1 MTIINRPRSEIRVG
15 SRGSKLAL
23 AQANSIIKVLRENN
37 PGIKIRL
44 VTIKTAGDSDRDSLL
59 DKTGTVGFF
68 TKQIEIEL
76 LNDKIDIAVHSAKD
90 LPSTLTDG
98 LVIAGVPSRGPV
110 EDVLL
115 SNSRYK
121 LRELK
126 SGSIMGTGS
135 PRRRAML
142 LNCRP
147 DLAVKPIRGNIE
159 TRLRKLHNGDYDA
172 IILARAGMSRIG
184 LEKSITEVLPVD
196 DFLPAPGQGALAI
209 QIRSQDDAMMKP
221 VGSIDDPISHR
232 CLNIERLFLRRM
244 DIGCSAAVGGLAI
257 YENGRFHLRTAIYDK
272 DGRSKICETYS
283 ITRDQPDEVF
293 VEEIINRLI
302 SQGANDLI
310 AE

>member
-23 AQANSIIKVLRENN
+23 AQTDSIIKILQENN
-37 PGIKIRL
+37 PGINIEL

-59 DKTGTVGFF
+59 GRAGTVGFF
-68 TKQIEIEL
+68 TKQIEIAL

-90 LPSTLTDG
+90 LPSSLADG
-98 LVIAGVPSRGPV
+98 LAIAVVPSRGPV
-110 EDVLL
+110 EDVWI
-115 SNSRYK
+115 SNSGDK

-126 SGSIMGTGS
+126 AGSIVGTDS

-142 LNCRP
+142 LNYRL

-172 IILARAGMSRIG
+172 IILARVGMSRIG

-209 QIRSQDDAMMKP
+209 QIRSQDNAMMRL

-232 CLNIERLFLRRM
+232 CLNIERLFLRRL
-244 DIGCSAAVGGLAI
+244 DVGCSAAVGGLAI
-257 YENGRFHLRTAIYDK
+257 YENGRFRLRTAIYEK

-283 ITRDQPDEVF
+283 LTQDQPDEVL

>member
-1 MTIINRPRSEIRVG
+1 MTIINIPHSEIRVG

-23 AQANSIIKVLRENN
+23 AQANSIINVLRENN

-76 LNDKIDIAVHSAKD
+76 LNDKIDIAIHSAKD

-115 SNSRYK
+115 SNSGYK

-126 SGSIMGTGS
+126 SGSIVGTGS

-147 DLAVKPIRGNIE
+147 DLTVKPIRGNIE

-172 IILARAGMSRIG
+172 IILARAGLSRIG
-184 LEKSITEVLPVD
+184 LEKTIIEILPAA
-196 DFLPAPGQGALAI
+196 DFLPAPGQGSLAI
-209 QIRSQDDAMMKP
+209 QIRSQDGALRKL

-257 YENGRFHLRTAIYDK
+257 YVNGRFHLRTAIYDRS
-272 DGRSKICETYS
+272 GGSKICETYS
-283 ITRDQPDEVF
+283 VAQDQSDDVL
-293 VEEIINRLI
+293 VEEIKNRLI